1 VSGRYSPDRVRV
13 FFDQYGEAEWDRF
26 DRNVASRVSL
36 ELHKRFQRRW
46 VHPGDRVLEVGA
58 GPGRFTIELARLGAR
73 IFVSDISP
81 RQLDLNRDRV
91 AAAGYEDFVEGRRVL
106 DVTDLSSLERA
117 SFDVVTALGGPLSY
131 VFERAGQALDE
142 LLSAVRPGGVV
153 VFSVMS
159 RWGSLH
165 QFLDGVLEEVA
176 KGSAEEYRVLVET
189 GDQFGETARSTVID
203 LPHEMHLFTWD
214 ELERL
219 LVTRPCRLLEASA
232 ANFLSVRADGALAH
246 LGSEAWEQFLS
257 WEEAACRAP
266 GALDAGT
273 HIMVAL
279 ERQPASET
287 IVTT

>member
-13 FFDQYGEAEWDRF
+13 FFDHYGAAEWDRF
-26 DRNVASRVSL
+26 DRNVAGRVSL

-58 GPGRFTIELARLGAR
+58 GPGRFTIELAQIGAR
-73 IFVSDISP
+73 ILVSDISP

-91 AAAGYEDFVEGRRVL
+91 VAAGYEDAVEGRRVL
-106 DVTDLSSLERA
+106 DVSDLSSLERA

-142 LLSAVRPGGVV
+142 LLGVVRPGGVV
-153 VFSVMS
+153 LFSVMS

-165 QFLDGVLEEVA
+165 QFLDGVVEEVA
-176 KGSAEEYRVLVET
+176 RGLDEEYRILVET
-189 GDQFGETARSTVID
+189 GDQFGVTAGSTVVD
-203 LPHEMHLFTWD
+203 LPHELHLFTWE

-219 LVTRPCRLLEASA
+219 FVMRPCRLLDASA
-232 ANFLSVRADGALAH
+232 ANFLSVRADSALSD
-246 LGSEAWEQFLS
+246 LGPETWDQFLN
-257 WEEAACRAP
+257 WEEAACRAG
-266 GALDAGT
+266 GALDSGT

-279 ERQPASET
+279 ERLPARP
-287 IVTT
+287 VGQ